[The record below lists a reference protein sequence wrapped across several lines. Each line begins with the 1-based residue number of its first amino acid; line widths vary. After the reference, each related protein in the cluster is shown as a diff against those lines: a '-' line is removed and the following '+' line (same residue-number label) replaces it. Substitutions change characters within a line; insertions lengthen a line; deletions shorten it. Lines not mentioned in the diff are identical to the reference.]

1 MKSTSLSV
9 VVLLALAVTG
19 CNSGG
24 GTVAAPET
32 LEERASYAIGYGAGE
47 GLGSQEADID
57 IDQLVAGLRA
67 AFAGEDGHMTPEE
80 MQATMMEFQQSMMA
94 AEEELANAAGADA
107 KAAGDAFLAE
117 NAGNAGIV
125 VTDSG
130 LQYEVLQEGGGASP
144 VATDQV
150 TVHYEGKLLDGT
162 VFDSSYDKGAP
173 ATFPLNQVIP
183 GWTEGVQLMSV
194 GSKFRFFIPG
204 ELGYGL
210 RPPPGEIGP
219 NSTLIFEVELLSI
232 NGQS

>member
-9 VVLLALAVTG
+9 VVLLALAVAG

-47 GLGSQEADID
+47 GIGSQAADID
-57 IDQLVAGLRA
+57 LDQLVAGLRA
-67 AFAGEDGHMTPEE
+67 AFAGEDGHMTPED

-94 AEEELANAAGADA
+94 AEEERTASEGAENEAAGAAFCTANAAKPGV
-107 KAAGDAFLAE
+107 
-117 NAGNAGIV
+117 V

-130 LQYEVLQEGGGASP
+130 LQYEVLQEGSGASP
-144 VATDQV
+144 TATDEV
-150 TVHYEGKLLDGT
+150 TVHYHGTLIDGT
-162 VFDSSYDKGAP
+162 VFDSSVDRNAP
-173 ATFPLNQVIP
+173 ATFPLNRVIP

-194 GSKFRFFIPG
+194 GSKFRFVIPG
-204 ELGYGL
+204 DLAYGAQG
-210 RPPPGEIGP
+210 PPDIGP